1 MKYLASF
8 RTTLKA
14 SRYMFRALAL
24 VLWLLIAFSSVF
36 YIVNALHQRE
46 SEIRQEFNLSSDQAQ
61 RFIQRTSD
69 VMKELKYIA
78 ENRLSAENGVLSP
91 RGRETQTDVPAFEP
105 LFADSDCSA
114 MSNTWRGSLESLA
127 WFMRY
132 WRDNFSAAYD
142 LNRVFLIGSDNLCM
156 ANFGLRDM
164 PVERDTALKA
174 LHERINK
181 YRNAP
186 QDDSGSNLYWI
197 SEGPR
202 PGVGYFYALTPV
214 YLANRLQALLGVEQ
228 TIRMENFFL
237 PGTLPMGVTILDE
250 NGHTLISLTG
260 PESKIKGDPR
270 WMQERSWFGY
280 TEGFR
285 ELVLKKNLPP
295 SSLSIVYSV
304 PVDKVLERI
313 RMLIL
318 NAILLNV
325 LAGAALF
332 TLARMYERRIFIPAE
347 SDALRLE
354 EHEQF
359 NRKIV
364 ASAPVGICI
373 LRTADGVNILSNELA
388 HTYLNML
395 THEDRQRLTQIICGQ
410 QVNFV
415 DVLTSNNTNLQISFV
430 HSRYRNENVAICVL
444 VDVSSRVKMEESLQ
458 EMAQAAE
465 QASQSKSM
473 FLATVSHEL
482 RTPLYGI
489 IGNLD
494 LLQTKELPKGVDR
507 LVTAMNNS
515 SSLLLKIISDILD
528 FSKIESEQLKIEP
541 REFSPREVMNHIT
554 ANYLPLV
561 VRKQLGLY
569 CFIEPDVPVALNGD
583 PMRLQQVI
591 SNLLSNAIKFTDTGC
606 IVLHVRADGDYLS
619 IRVRDTG
626 VGIPAKEVVRLFD
639 PFFQVGTGVQRNFQ
653 GTGLG
658 LAICEKLI
666 SMMDGDISVDSEP
679 GMGSQFT
686 VRIPLYGAQYPQ
698 KKGVEGLSGKRCWL
712 AVRNASLCQFLET
725 SLQRSGIVV
734 TTYEGQEPTPED
746 VLITDEVVNKKWQ
759 GRAVVTFCRR
769 HIGIPLEKAPG
780 EWVHSV
786 AAPHE
791 LPALLARIY
800 LIEMESDDPANALPS
815 TDKAVSDNDDMMILV
830 VDDHP
835 INRRLLADQLGSLGY
850 QCKTANDGVDALNVL
865 NKNHIDIVLS
875 DVNMPNMDGYRLTQ
889 RIRQLGLT
897 LPVIGVTANA
907 LAEEKQRC
915 LESGMDSCLSKPVTL
930 DVIKQTLTVYA
941 ERVGNRGNRR
951 TDKVFMPHLA
961 FSANA
966 RCDADASYL
975 AYFNV
980 IC

>member
-91 RGRETQTDVPAFEP
+91 RGRETQADVPAFEP

-164 PVERDTALKA
+164 LVERDTALKA

-228 TIRMENFFL
+228 TIRMGNFFL

-626 VGIPAKEVVRLFD
+626 VWIPAKEVVRLFD

-712 AVRNASLCQFLET
+712 SVRNASLCQFLET

-734 TTYEGQEPTPED
+734 TTYEGQKPTPED
-746 VLITDEVVNKKWQ
+746 VLITDEVVSKKWQ

-865 NKNHIDIVLS
+865 SKNHIDIVLS
-875 DVNMPNMDGYRLTQ
+875 DVNVPNMDGYRSTQ

-941 ERVGNRGNRR
+941 ERVRKSR
-951 TDKVFMPHLA
+951 D
-961 FSANA
+961 S
-966 RCDADASYL
+966 
-975 AYFNV
+975 
-980 IC
+980 

>member
-1 MKYLASF
+1 MKYFVSF
-8 RTTLKA
+8 RTTLKV
-14 SRYMFRALAL
+14 SRYLFRALAL
-24 VLWLLIAFSSVF
+24 LLWLLIALFSVF
-36 YIVNALHQRE
+36 YIVGALHDKE
-46 SEIRQEFNLSSDQAQ
+46 AEIHQEFNLSYDQAQ
-61 RFIQRTSD
+61 RYIQRTSD

-78 ENRLSAENGVLSP
+78 ENQLQNDDKTLKMTQRSDDRLDTPTFV
-91 RGRETQTDVPAFEP
+91 P
-105 LFADSDCSA
+105 LFPDSDC
-114 MSNTWRGSLESLA
+114 NTLGNAWRGSLQSLS
-127 WFMRY
+127 WFLRY
-132 WRDNFSAAYD
+132 WHDNFSAAYD

-156 ANFGLRDM
+156 ADFGLRDM
-164 PVERDTALKA
+164 PLERDKTLQA
-174 LHERINK
+174 LHERIMK

-186 QDDSGSNLYWI
+186 QEERGNSLYWVGQ
-197 SEGPR
+197 GPR
-202 PGVGYFYALTPV
+202 PGIGYFYSLTPV
-214 YLANRLQALLGVEQ
+214 YPGNRLQALLGIEQ
-228 TIRMENFFL
+228 TIRMENFYT
-237 PGTLPMGVTILDE
+237 PGSLPMGVTILDE
-250 NGHTLISLTG
+250 SGHPLLSLTG
-260 PESKIKGDPR
+260 PETRIEPDPR
-270 WMQERSWFGY
+270 WVQERTWFGY
-280 TEGFR
+280 TARFKQ
-285 ELVLKKNLPP
+285 LILKKTLPP
-295 SSLSIVYSV
+295 SSLSIIYSV
-304 PVDKVLERI
+304 PVDMVLERI

-318 NAILLNV
+318 NAVLLNV
-325 LAGAALF
+325 LVGIVLF

-347 SDALRLE
+347 NDAQRLE

-373 LRTADGVNILSNELA
+373 LRTVDGTNILSNELA
-388 HTYLNML
+388 HNYLNML

-444 VDVSSRVKMEESLQ
+444 VDVSARVKMEESLQ
-458 EMAQAAE
+458 DMAQAAE

-494 LLQTKELPKGVDR
+494 LLQTKALPKGVDR

-541 REFSPREVMNHIT
+541 REFSPREVMSHIT

-569 CFIEPDVPVALNGD
+569 CFIEPDVPLTLQGD

-591 SNLLSNAIKFTDTGC
+591 SNLLSNAIKFTDIGC
-606 IVLHVRADGDYLS
+606 IILHVQVEGDYLS
-619 IRVRDTG
+619 FRVRDTG

-666 SMMDGDISVDSEP
+666 SMMDGDISVDTEP

-686 VRIPLYGAQYPQ
+686 VRIPLYDAQTPP
-698 KKGVEGLSGKRCWL
+698 KASIDGLADKRCWL
-712 AVRNASLCQFLET
+712 AVRNASLNHYLQTLLE
-725 SLQRSGIVV
+725 QNGIRVQC
-734 TTYEGQEPTPED
+734 YEGEEPDKED
-746 VLITDEVVNKKWQ
+746 VLITDDELDGAWR
-759 GRAVVTFCRR
+759 GRAAIIFCRR
-769 HIGIPLEKAPG
+769 HIGIPLERAAG
-780 EWVHSV
+780 VWMHSV
-786 AAPHE
+786 ASPHE
-791 LPALLARIY
+791 VITLLGRIY
-800 LIEMESDDPANALPS
+800 SIHVAVPAGASALQAAAS
-815 TDKAVSDNDDMMILV
+815 NTEQNDDMMILV

-865 NKNHIDIVLS
+865 SKNHIDIVLS

-897 LPVIGVTANA
+897 LPVVGVTANA

-915 LESGMDSCLSKPVTL
+915 IESGMDSCLSKPVTL
-930 DVIKQTLTVYA
+930 DVLKQTLAVYA
-941 ERVGNRGNRR
+941 ERVRRARG
-951 TDKVFMPHLA
+951 
-961 FSANA
+961 
-966 RCDADASYL
+966 
-975 AYFNV
+975 
-980 IC
+980 

>member
-8 RTTLKA
+8 RTTLKV

-24 VLWLLIAFSSVF
+24 LLWLLIAFSSVF

-91 RGRETQTDVPAFEP
+91 RGRETQTDVPEFEP

-260 PESKIKGDPR
+260 PESKIKAEPR

-280 TEGFR
+280 TPGFH

-304 PVDKVLERI
+304 PVDQVLERI
-313 RMLIL
+313 CMLIL

-325 LAGAALF
+325 ITGAALF

-347 SDALRLE
+347 SDAQRLE

-569 CFIEPDVPVALNGD
+569 CFIEPDVPVTLNGD

-666 SMMDGDISVDSEP
+666 SMMDGDISVESEP

-686 VRIPLYGAQYPQ
+686 VRIPLYGAQYPH
-698 KKGVEGLSGKRCWL
+698 KKGVEGLTGKRCWL
-712 AVRNASLCQFLET
+712 AVRNASLCQFIET
-725 SLQRSGIVV
+725 SLQRSGVVV
-734 TTYEGQEPTPED
+734 TTYEGQEPSPED
-746 VLITDEVVNKKWQ
+746 VLITDEPLSEKWQ

-769 HIGIPLEKAPG
+769 HIGIPLERAPG
-780 EWVHSV
+780 EWEHSV
-786 AAPHE
+786 ASSHE
-791 LPALLARIY
+791 LPVLLARIY
-800 LIEMESDDPANALPS
+800 RVEMENDDPGNVLPLADKES
-815 TDKAVSDNDDMMILV
+815 TSNDDMMILV

-850 QCKTANDGVDALNVL
+850 QCKTANDGIDALNVL
-865 NKNHIDIVLS
+865 SKNHIDIVLS

-930 DVIKQTLTVYA
+930 DVIKQTLTMYA
-941 ERVGNRGNRR
+941 ERVR
-951 TDKVFMPHLA
+951 K
-961 FSANA
+961 A
-966 RCDADASYL
+966 RKSS
-975 AYFNV
+975 
-980 IC
+980 

>member
-1 MKYLASF
+1 LKYLVSF
-8 RTTLKA
+8 RTTLKV
-14 SRYMFRALAL
+14 SRYLFRALAL
-24 VLWLLIAFSSVF
+24 LLWLLIALFSVF
-36 YIVNALHQRE
+36 YIVNALHEKE
-46 SEIRQEFNLSSDQAQ
+46 SDIRQEFNISFDQAQ
-61 RFIQRTSD
+61 RYIQRTSD
-69 VMKELKYIA
+69 VVKELKYIA
-78 ENRLSAENGVLSP
+78 ENRLSATNGVLPAIERDDSKV
-91 RGRETQTDVPAFEP
+91 ETPNFMP
-105 LFADSDCSA
+105 LFPDSDCSA
-114 MSNTWRGSLESLA
+114 VSASWRSSLQSLA
-127 WFMRY
+127 WFLRY

-142 LNRVFLIGSDNLCM
+142 LNRVFLIGGDNLCM
-156 ANFGLRDM
+156 ADFGLRDM
-164 PVERDTALKA
+164 PLEREKALKT
-174 LHERINK
+174 LHERILK

-186 QDDSGSNLYWI
+186 QDERSNSIYWI
-197 SEGPR
+197 GQGPR
-202 PGVGYFYALTPV
+202 PGIGYFYTLTPV

-228 TIRMENFFL
+228 TVRMENFL
-237 PGTLPMGVTILDE
+237 TPGTLPVGVTILDE
-250 NGHTLISLTG
+250 NSHPLIALTG
-260 PESKIKGDPR
+260 PETKIEPDAR
-270 WMQERSWFGY
+270 WVQERSWFGY
-280 TEGFR
+280 TSGFK

-295 SSLSIVYSV
+295 SSLSVIYSV
-304 PVDKVLERI
+304 PVDMVLERI

-318 NAILLNV
+318 NAVLLNV
-325 LAGAALF
+325 LMGIILF
-332 TLARMYERRIFIPAE
+332 TLARVYERRIFIPAE
-347 SDALRLE
+347 NDAQRLE

-373 LRTADGVNILSNELA
+373 LRTQDGTNILSNELA
-388 HTYLNML
+388 HNYLNML

-415 DVLTSNNTNLQISFV
+415 DVVTSNHTNLQISFV

-444 VDVSSRVKMEESLQ
+444 VDVSARVKMEESLQ
-458 EMAQAAE
+458 EMAQASE

-494 LLQTKELPKGVDR
+494 LLQTKQLPKGVDR

-541 REFSPREVMNHIT
+541 REFSPREVMSHIT

-569 CFIEPDVPVALNGD
+569 CFIEPDVPLTLQGD

-591 SNLLSNAIKFTDTGC
+591 SNLLSNAIKFTDVGC
-606 IVLHVRADGDYLS
+606 IILHVAVKGDYLS
-619 IRVRDTG
+619 FQVRDTG
-626 VGIPAKEVVRLFD
+626 VGIPAKEVMRLFD

-666 SMMDGDISVDSEP
+666 GMMDGDIAVETEA

-686 VRIPLYGAQYPQ
+686 IRIPLYAAQAAPLAQ
-698 KKGVEGLSGKRCWL
+698 VDGLANKRVWL
-712 AVRNASLCQFLET
+712 AVRNASLSNYLE
-725 SLQRSGIVV
+725 SLLEQNNIRTRPYAG
-734 TTYEGQEPTPED
+734 EEPDSDD
-746 VLITDEVVNKKWQ
+746 VLIADDALEAPWK
-759 GRAVVTFCRR
+759 GRAAIIFCRR
-769 HIGIPLEKAPG
+769 HIGIPLETAPG
-780 EWVHSV
+780 CWAHSV
-786 AAPHE
+786 AAPHDVLNLLGRIYSIDVDVPGSTAV
-791 LPALLARIY
+791 LPAPDEAC
-800 LIEMESDDPANALPS
+800 E
-815 TDKAVSDNDDMMILV
+815 KNDDMMILV

-865 NKNHIDIVLS
+865 SKNHIDIVLS

-915 LESGMDSCLSKPVTL
+915 IESGMDSCLSKPVTL
-930 DVIKQTLTVYA
+930 DVIKQTLAVYA
-941 ERVGNRGNRR
+941 ARVRSGR
-951 TDKVFMPHLA
+951 M
-961 FSANA
+961 
-966 RCDADASYL
+966 
-975 AYFNV
+975 
-980 IC
+980 

>member
-1 MKYLASF
+1 LKYLVSF
-8 RTTLKA
+8 RTTLKV
-14 SRYMFRALAL
+14 SRYLFRALAL
-24 VLWLLIAFSSVF
+24 LLWLLIALFSVF
-36 YIVNALHQRE
+36 YIVNALHQKE
-46 SEIRQEFNLSSDQAQ
+46 AEIRQEFNLSSDQAQ
-61 RFIQRTSD
+61 RYIQRTSD

-78 ENRLSAENGVLSP
+78 ENRLTAENGVMAS
-91 RGRETQTDVPAFEP
+91 RGRDAKAEVPNFEP
-105 LFADSDCSA
+105 IFPDSDCSA
-114 MSNTWRGSLESLA
+114 MGSTWRGSLESLA

-156 ANFGLRDM
+156 ADFGLRDV
-164 PVERDTALKA
+164 PVERDDALKS
-174 LHERINK
+174 LHERILK

-186 QDDSGSNLYWI
+186 QDERGNNIFWI
-197 SEGPR
+197 SQGPR

-214 YLANRLQALLGVEQ
+214 YLANRLQALLGIEQ
-228 TIRMENFFL
+228 TIRMENFFT
-237 PGTLPMGVTILDE
+237 PGTLPIGVTILDE
-250 NGHTLISLTG
+250 NGHPLISLTG
-260 PESKIKGDPR
+260 PENRIKVDPR

-280 TEGFR
+280 TSGFR
-285 ELVLKKNLPP
+285 ELVLKKSLPP

-304 PVDKVLERI
+304 PVDLVLERI

-318 NAILLNV
+318 NSVLLNV
-325 LAGAALF
+325 LVGIALF
-332 TLARMYERRIFIPAE
+332 TLARMYERKIFIPAE
-347 SDALRLE
+347 IDAQRLE

-373 LRTADGVNILSNELA
+373 LRTVDGTNILSNELA
-388 HTYLNML
+388 HNYLNML

-444 VDVSSRVKMEESLQ
+444 VDVSARVKMEESLQ
-458 EMAQAAE
+458 DMAQAAE

-494 LLQTKELPKGVDR
+494 LLQTKELPRGVDR

-541 REFSPREVMNHIT
+541 REFSPREVMNHIS

-569 CFIEPDVPVALNGD
+569 CFIEPDVPVTLQGD

-591 SNLLSNAIKFTDTGC
+591 SNLLSNAIKFTDVGC
-606 IVLHVRADGDYLS
+606 IVLHVSRAGDYLS

-626 VGIPAKEVVRLFD
+626 VGIPAKEVVKLFD

-666 SMMDGDISVDSEP
+666 SMMDGDISVDTEP

-686 VRIPLYGAQYPQ
+686 IRIPLYAAQAPSGAI
-698 KKGVEGLSGKRCWL
+698 VEGLSDKRCLL
-712 AVRNASLCQFLET
+712 AVNNASLYSYLE
-725 SLQRSGIVV
+725 SLLTRSGIRVAR
-734 TTYEGQEPTPED
+734 YQGQTPDAED
-746 VLITDEVVNKKWQ
+746 VLLTDDELAQPWQ
-759 GRAVVTFCRR
+759 GKAVVIFCRR
-769 HIGIPLEKAPG
+769 HIGIPIERARG
-780 EWVHSV
+780 EWVNSV
-786 AAPHE
+786 ASPHE
-791 LPALLARIY
+791 LIALLARIY
-800 LIEMESDDPANALPS
+800 RVEIETGDGTAALPS
-815 TDKAVSDNDDMMILV
+815 PETAQLNDDMMILV

-865 NKNHIDIVLS
+865 SKNHIDIVLS

-897 LPVIGVTANA
+897 LPVVGVTANA

-930 DVIKQTLTVYA
+930 DVLKQTLAVYGD
-941 ERVGNRGNRR
+941 RVRKTR
-951 TDKVFMPHLA
+951 V
-961 FSANA
+961 
-966 RCDADASYL
+966 
-975 AYFNV
+975 
-980 IC
+980 

>member
-91 RGRETQTDVPAFEP
+91 RGRETQADVPAFEP

-295 SSLSIVYSV
+295 SPLSIVYSV

-746 VLITDEVVNKKWQ
+746 VLITDEVVSKKWQ

-769 HIGIPLEKAPG
+769 HIGIPLEKALG

-865 NKNHIDIVLS
+865 SKNHIDIVLS

-930 DVIKQTLTVYA
+930 DVIKQTLTLYA
-941 ERVGNRGNRR
+941 ERVRKSR
-951 TDKVFMPHLA
+951 D
-961 FSANA
+961 S
-966 RCDADASYL
+966 
-975 AYFNV
+975 
-980 IC
+980 

>member
-1 MKYLASF
+1 MKYLVSF
-8 RTTLKA
+8 RTTLKV
-14 SRYMFRALAL
+14 SRYLFRALAL
-24 VLWLLIAFSSVF
+24 LLWLLIALFSVF
-36 YIVNALHQRE
+36 YIVNALHQKE

-61 RFIQRTSD
+61 RYIQRTSD

-78 ENRLSAENGVLSP
+78 ENRLTAENGIMAS
-91 RGRETQTDVPAFEP
+91 RGRDSKAEVPDFEP
-105 LFADSDCSA
+105 LFPDSDCSTMGSA
-114 MSNTWRGSLESLA
+114 WRGSLESLA

-156 ANFGLRDM
+156 ADFGLRDV
-164 PVERDTALKA
+164 PVERDDALKS
-174 LHERINK
+174 LHERIVK

-186 QDDSGSNLYWI
+186 QDERGNNIFWI
-197 SEGPR
+197 SQGPR
-202 PGVGYFYALTPV
+202 PGIGYFYSLTPV
-214 YLANRLQALLGVEQ
+214 YLANRLQALLGIEQ
-228 TIRMENFFL
+228 TIRMENFYT

-250 NGHTLISLTG
+250 NGHPLISLTG
-260 PESKIKGDPR
+260 PENRIKIDPR

-280 TEGFR
+280 TSGFR
-285 ELVLKKNLPP
+285 DLVLKKSLPP

-304 PVDKVLERI
+304 PVDMVLERI

-318 NAILLNV
+318 NSVLLNV
-325 LAGAALF
+325 LVGIALF
-332 TLARMYERRIFIPAE
+332 TLARMYERKIFIPAE
-347 SDALRLE
+347 ADAQRLE

-373 LRTADGVNILSNELA
+373 LRTVDGTNILSNELA
-388 HTYLNML
+388 HNYLNML

-444 VDVSSRVKMEESLQ
+444 VDVSARVKMEESLQ
-458 EMAQAAE
+458 DMAQSAE

-494 LLQTKELPKGVDR
+494 LLQTKELPRGVDR

-541 REFSPREVMNHIT
+541 REFSPREVMNHIS

-569 CFIEPDVPVALNGD
+569 CFIEPDVPVTLQGD

-591 SNLLSNAIKFTDTGC
+591 SNLLSNAIKFTDIGC
-606 IVLHVRADGDYLS
+606 IVLHVTRAGDYLS

-626 VGIPAKEVVRLFD
+626 VGIPAKEVVKLFD

-666 SMMDGDISVDSEP
+666 SMMDGDISVDTEP

-686 VRIPLYGAQYPQ
+686 IRIPLYAAQSPSSVVV
-698 KKGVEGLSGKRCWL
+698 KGLSDKRCWL
-712 AVRNASLCQFLET
+712 AVNNASLHSYLE
-725 SLQRSGIVV
+725 SLLTRSGIRVAR
-734 TTYEGQEPTPED
+734 YQGQTPDAED
-746 VLITDEVVNKKWQ
+746 VLLTDDELAQPWQ
-759 GRAVVTFCRR
+759 GKASVLFCRR
-769 HIGIPLEKAPG
+769 HIGIPLERAHG
-780 EWVHSV
+780 VWVNSV
-786 AAPHE
+786 ASPHE
-791 LPALLARIY
+791 LIALLARIWRVE
-800 LIEMESDDPANALPS
+800 LETSDGTAALPS
-815 TDKAVSDNDDMMILV
+815 PETAQLNDDMMILV

-865 NKNHIDIVLS
+865 SKNHIDIVLS

-897 LPVIGVTANA
+897 LPVVGVTANA

-930 DVIKQTLTVYA
+930 DVLKQTLAVYA
-941 ERVGNRGNRR
+941 DRVR
-951 TDKVFMPHLA
+951 K
-961 FSANA
+961 A
-966 RCDADASYL
+966 R
-975 AYFNV
+975 V
-980 IC
+980 

>member
-1 MKYLASF
+1 VKTGPFCLNIAGVVIYRYLNPIFLHAHGQTLKYLVSF
-8 RTTLKA
+8 RTTLKV
-14 SRYMFRALAL
+14 SRYLFRALAL
-24 VLWLLIAFSSVF
+24 LLWLLIAFVSIF
-36 YIVNALHQRE
+36 YIVNALHTKE
-46 SEIRQEFNLSSDQAQ
+46 AEIRQEFNLSYDQAQ
-61 RFIQRTSD
+61 RYIQRTSD

-78 ENRLSAENGVLSP
+78 ENRLTAENGVLSS
-91 RGRETQTDVPAFEP
+91 RGARDETDVPEFEP
-105 LFADSDCSA
+105 LFQDSDCGA
-114 MSNTWRGSLESLA
+114 LSNSWRGSLESLA

-164 PVERDTALKA
+164 PMERDQALKT
-174 LHERINK
+174 LHERIMK

-186 QDDSGSNLYWI
+186 QDERGNNLFWI
-197 SEGPR
+197 SQGPR

-214 YLANRLQALLGVEQ
+214 YLANRLQALLGIEQ
-228 TIRMENFFL
+228 TVRMENFFT
-237 PGTLPMGVTILDE
+237 PGTMPMGVTILDE
-250 NGHTLISLTG
+250 SGQPLIALTG
-260 PESKIKGDPR
+260 GENKLKIDPQ
-270 WMQERSWFGY
+270 WMQERAWFGY
-280 TEGFR
+280 TSGFHD
-285 ELVLKKNLPP
+285 LVLKKSLPP

-304 PVDKVLERI
+304 PVDLVLERI

-318 NAILLNV
+318 NAVLLNILSGV
-325 LAGAALF
+325 ALF
-332 TLARMYERRIFIPAE
+332 TMARMYERRIFLPAE
-347 SDALRLE
+347 ADAQRLE

-373 LRTADGVNILSNELA
+373 LRTQDGTNILSNELA
-388 HTYLNML
+388 HNYLNML

-458 EMAQAAE
+458 DMAQAAE

-541 REFSPREVMNHIT
+541 REFSPREVMSHIT

-569 CFIEPDVPVALNGD
+569 CFVEPDVPQQLSGD

-591 SNLLSNAIKFTDTGC
+591 SNLLSNAIKFTDIGC
-606 IVLHVRADGDYLS
+606 IILHLRRDDNYLS
-619 IRVRDTG
+619 ITVRDTG

-658 LAICEKLI
+658 LAICEKLV
-666 SMMDGDISVDSEP
+666 SMMDGDISVETEP

-686 VRIPLYGAQYPQ
+686 IRIPLYGAQNLTPATI
-698 KKGVEGLSGKRCWL
+698 EGLAGKRCWL
-712 AVRNASLCQFLET
+712 AVRNASLAQFVELLLTRHGVEV
-725 SLQRSGIVV
+725 LR
-734 TTYEGQEPTPED
+734 YEGQTPD
-746 VLITDEVVNKKWQ
+746 ADDMLISDDELTQPWA
-759 GRAVVTFCRR
+759 GRGAIIFCRR
-769 HIGIPLEKAPG
+769 HIGIPLERVPG

-786 AAPHE
+786 ASPHE
-791 LPALLARIY
+791 LLALLGRIY
-800 LIEMESDDPANALPS
+800 SIEVDNSDNHGALPS
-815 TDKAVSDNDDMMILV
+815 AENTAAANDDMMILV

-865 NKNHIDIVLS
+865 SKNHIDIVLS

-897 LPVIGVTANA
+897 LPVVGVTANA

-915 LESGMDSCLSKPVTL
+915 IESGMDSCLSKPVTL
-930 DVIKQTLTVYA
+930 DVLKQTLAVYA
-941 ERVGNRGNRR
+941 ARVRKTRE
-951 TDKVFMPHLA
+951 
-961 FSANA
+961 
-966 RCDADASYL
+966 
-975 AYFNV
+975 
-980 IC
+980 

>member
-1 MKYLASF
+1 MKYFVSF
-8 RTTLKA
+8 RTTLKV
-14 SRYMFRALAL
+14 SRYLFRALAL
-24 VLWLLIAFSSVF
+24 LLWLLIALFSVF
-36 YIVNALHQRE
+36 YIVGALHDKE
-46 SEIRQEFNLSSDQAQ
+46 AEIHQEFNLSYDQAQ
-61 RFIQRTSD
+61 RYIQRTSD

-78 ENRLSAENGVLSP
+78 ENQLQNDDKTLKMTQRSDDRLDTPTFV
-91 RGRETQTDVPAFEP
+91 P
-105 LFADSDCSA
+105 LFPDSDC
-114 MSNTWRGSLESLA
+114 NTLGNAWRGSLQSLS
-127 WFMRY
+127 WFLRY
-132 WRDNFSAAYD
+132 WHDNFSAAYD

-156 ANFGLRDM
+156 ADFGLRDM
-164 PVERDTALKA
+164 PLERDKTLQA
-174 LHERINK
+174 LHERIMK

-186 QDDSGSNLYWI
+186 QEERGNSLYWVGQ
-197 SEGPR
+197 GPR
-202 PGVGYFYALTPV
+202 PGIGYFYSLTPV
-214 YLANRLQALLGVEQ
+214 YPGNRLQALLGIEQ
-228 TIRMENFFL
+228 TIRMENFYT
-237 PGTLPMGVTILDE
+237 PGSLPMGVTILDE
-250 NGHTLISLTG
+250 SGHPLLSLTG
-260 PESKIKGDPR
+260 PETRIEPDPR
-270 WMQERSWFGY
+270 WVQERTWFGY
-280 TEGFR
+280 TARFKQ
-285 ELVLKKNLPP
+285 LILKKTLPP
-295 SSLSIVYSV
+295 SSLSIIYSV
-304 PVDKVLERI
+304 PVDMVLERI

-318 NAILLNV
+318 NAVLLNV
-325 LAGAALF
+325 LVGIVLF

-347 SDALRLE
+347 NDAQRLE

-373 LRTADGVNILSNELA
+373 LRTVDGTNILSNELA
-388 HTYLNML
+388 HNYLNML

-444 VDVSSRVKMEESLQ
+444 VDVSARVKMEESLQ
-458 EMAQAAE
+458 DMAQAAE

-494 LLQTKELPKGVDR
+494 LLQTKALPKGVDR

-541 REFSPREVMNHIT
+541 REFSPREVMSHIT

-569 CFIEPDVPVALNGD
+569 CFIEPDVPLTLQGD

-591 SNLLSNAIKFTDTGC
+591 SNLLSNAIKFTDIGC
-606 IVLHVRADGDYLS
+606 IILHVQVEGDYLS
-619 IRVRDTG
+619 FRVRDTG

-666 SMMDGDISVDSEP
+666 SMMDGDISVDTEP

-686 VRIPLYGAQYPQ
+686 VRIPLYDAQTPP
-698 KKGVEGLSGKRCWL
+698 KASIDGLADKRCWL
-712 AVRNASLCQFLET
+712 AVRNASLNHYLQTLLE
-725 SLQRSGIVV
+725 QNGIRVQC
-734 TTYEGQEPTPED
+734 YEGEEPDKED
-746 VLITDEVVNKKWQ
+746 VLITDDELDGAWH
-759 GRAVVTFCRR
+759 GRAAIIFCRR
-769 HIGIPLEKAPG
+769 HIGIPLERAAG
-780 EWVHSV
+780 VWLHSV
-786 AAPHE
+786 ASPHE
-791 LPALLARIY
+791 VITLLGRIY
-800 LIEMESDDPANALPS
+800 SINVAVPAGASALQAAAS
-815 TDKAVSDNDDMMILV
+815 NTEQNDDMMILV

-865 NKNHIDIVLS
+865 SKNHIDIVLS

-897 LPVIGVTANA
+897 LPVVGVTANA

-915 LESGMDSCLSKPVTL
+915 IESGMDSCLSKPVTL
-930 DVIKQTLTVYA
+930 DVLKQTLAVYA
-941 ERVGNRGNRR
+941 ERVRRARG
-951 TDKVFMPHLA
+951 
-961 FSANA
+961 
-966 RCDADASYL
+966 
-975 AYFNV
+975 
-980 IC
+980 

>member
-91 RGRETQTDVPAFEP
+91 RGRETQADVPVFEP

-114 MSNTWRGSLESLA
+114 MSNTWRVSLESLA

-260 PESKIKGDPR
+260 PESKIKSDPR

-746 VLITDEVVNKKWQ
+746 VLITDEVVSKKWQ

-850 QCKTANDGVDALNVL
+850 QCKIANDGVDALNVL
-865 NKNHIDIVLS
+865 SKNHIDIVLS

-930 DVIKQTLTVYA
+930 DVIIQTLTVYA
-941 ERVGNRGNRR
+941 ERVRKSRE
-951 TDKVFMPHLA
+951 
-961 FSANA
+961 S
-966 RCDADASYL
+966 
-975 AYFNV
+975 
-980 IC
+980 

>member
-1 MKYLASF
+1 MHAHGQTLKYLVSF
-8 RTTLKA
+8 RTTLKV
-14 SRYMFRALAL
+14 SRYLFRALAL
-24 VLWLLIAFSSVF
+24 LLWLLIAFVSVF
-36 YIVNALHQRE
+36 YIVNALHTKE
-46 SEIRQEFNLSSDQAQ
+46 AEIRQEFNLSYDQAQ
-61 RFIQRTSD
+61 RYIQRTSD

-78 ENRLSAENGVLSP
+78 ENRLGVENGVLSS
-91 RGRETQTDVPAFEP
+91 RSEKDDTEVPEFEP
-105 LFADSDCSA
+105 LFQDSDCGA
-114 MSNTWRGSLESLA
+114 MSNSWRGSLESLA

-142 LNRVFLIGSDNLCM
+142 LNRVFLIGSENLCM

-164 PVERDTALKA
+164 PMERDQALKT
-174 LHERINK
+174 LHERIMK

-186 QDDSGSNLYWI
+186 QDERGNNLFWV
-197 SEGPR
+197 SLGPR

-214 YLANRLQALLGVEQ
+214 YLANRLQALLGIEQ
-228 TIRMENFFL
+228 TIRMENFFT
-237 PGTLPMGVTILDE
+237 PGSMPMGVTILDE
-250 NGHTLISLTG
+250 SGQTLIALTG
-260 PESKIKGDPR
+260 GESKLKIDPH
-270 WMQERSWFGY
+270 WMQERAWFGY
-280 TEGFR
+280 TSGFH
-285 ELVLKKNLPP
+285 ELVLKKSLPP

-304 PVDKVLERI
+304 PVDLVLERI

-318 NAILLNV
+318 NAVLLNILTGV
-325 LAGAALF
+325 ALF
-332 TLARMYERRIFIPAE
+332 TMARMYERRIFLPAE
-347 SDALRLE
+347 ADAQRLE

-373 LRTADGVNILSNELA
+373 LRTQDGTNILSNELA
-388 HTYLNML
+388 HNYLNML

-541 REFSPREVMNHIT
+541 REFSPREVMSHIT

-569 CFIEPDVPVALNGD
+569 CFVEPDVPQQLAGD

-606 IVLHVRADGDYLS
+606 IILHLKRDDDYLS
-619 IRVRDTG
+619 ISVRDTG

-666 SMMDGDISVDSEP
+666 NMMDGDISVETEP

-686 VRIPLYGAQYPQ
+686 IRIPLYGAQNLTPSMI
-698 KKGVEGLSGKRCWL
+698 EGLAGKRCWL
-712 AVRNASLCQFLET
+712 AVRNASLAQFIE
-725 SLQRSGIVV
+725 SLLMRHGVDV
-734 TTYEGQEPTPED
+734 MAYDGQTPQPD
-746 VLITDEVVNKKWQ
+746 DMLISDDELAQPWG
-759 GRAVVTFCRR
+759 GRGAIIFCRR
-769 HIGIPLEKAPG
+769 HIGIPLERAPG
-780 EWVHSV
+780 EWLHSV
-786 AAPHE
+786 ASPHE
-791 LPALLARIY
+791 LLALLGRIY
-800 LIEMESDDPANALPS
+800 RIEVESAENSGALPS
-815 TDKAVSDNDDMMILV
+815 AESEIAANDDMMILV

-865 NKNHIDIVLS
+865 SKNHIDIVLS

-897 LPVIGVTANA
+897 LPVVGVTANA

-930 DVIKQTLTVYA
+930 DVLKQTLAVYA
-941 ERVGNRGNRR
+941 ARVRKTRE
-951 TDKVFMPHLA
+951 
-961 FSANA
+961 
-966 RCDADASYL
+966 
-975 AYFNV
+975 
-980 IC
+980 

>member
-91 RGRETQTDVPAFEP
+91 RGRETQADVPAFEP

-114 MSNTWRGSLESLA
+114 MSNTWRVSLESLA

-280 TEGFR
+280 TEGVR

-746 VLITDEVVNKKWQ
+746 VLITDEVVSKKWQ

-865 NKNHIDIVLS
+865 SKNHIDIVLS

-930 DVIKQTLTVYA
+930 DVIKQTLTLYA
-941 ERVGNRGNRR
+941 ERVRKSRDSLDG
-951 TDKVFMPHLA
+951 
-961 FSANA
+961 
-966 RCDADASYL
+966 
-975 AYFNV
+975 
-980 IC
+980 

>member
-1 MKYLASF
+1 
-8 RTTLKA
+8 
-14 SRYMFRALAL
+14 
-24 VLWLLIAFSSVF
+24 
-36 YIVNALHQRE
+36 
-46 SEIRQEFNLSSDQAQ
+46 
-61 RFIQRTSD
+61 
-69 VMKELKYIA
+69 
-78 ENRLSAENGVLSP
+78 
-91 RGRETQTDVPAFEP
+91 
-105 LFADSDCSA
+105 
-114 MSNTWRGSLESLA
+114 
-127 WFMRY
+127 
-132 WRDNFSAAYD
+132 
-142 LNRVFLIGSDNLCM
+142 
-156 ANFGLRDM
+156 
-164 PVERDTALKA
+164 
-174 LHERINK
+174 
-181 YRNAP
+181 
-186 QDDSGSNLYWI
+186 
-197 SEGPR
+197 
-202 PGVGYFYALTPV
+202 
-214 YLANRLQALLGVEQ
+214 
-228 TIRMENFFL
+228 
-237 PGTLPMGVTILDE
+237 
-250 NGHTLISLTG
+250 
-260 PESKIKGDPR
+260 
-270 WMQERSWFGY
+270 
-280 TEGFR
+280 
-285 ELVLKKNLPP
+285 
-295 SSLSIVYSV
+295 
-304 PVDKVLERI
+304 
-313 RMLIL
+313 MLIL

-653 GTGLG
+653 GPVWVWRFVKTDQHDGRRYLGRFRTGNG
-658 LAICEKLI
+658 QPVYRAY
-666 SMMDGDISVDSEP
+666 SV
-679 GMGSQFT
+679 
-686 VRIPLYGAQYPQ
+686 VRRSVPAE
-698 KKGVEGLSGKRCWL
+698 KGVEGLSGKRCWL

-746 VLITDEVVNKKWQ
+746 VLITDEVVSKN
-759 GRAVVTFCRR
+759 GRA
-769 HIGIPLEKAPG
+769 
-780 EWVHSV
+780 
-786 AAPHE
+786 
-791 LPALLARIY
+791 
-800 LIEMESDDPANALPS
+800 
-815 TDKAVSDNDDMMILV
+815 
-830 VDDHP
+830 
-835 INRRLLADQLGSLGY
+835 
-850 QCKTANDGVDALNVL
+850 
-865 NKNHIDIVLS
+865 
-875 DVNMPNMDGYRLTQ
+875 
-889 RIRQLGLT
+889 
-897 LPVIGVTANA
+897 
-907 LAEEKQRC
+907 
-915 LESGMDSCLSKPVTL
+915 
-930 DVIKQTLTVYA
+930 
-941 ERVGNRGNRR
+941 ER
-951 TDKVFMPHLA
+951 
-961 FSANA
+961 
-966 RCDADASYL
+966 
-975 AYFNV
+975 
-980 IC
+980 

>member
-1 MKYLASF
+1 
-8 RTTLKA
+8 
-14 SRYMFRALAL
+14 MFRALAL

-91 RGRETQTDVPAFEP
+91 RGRETQADVPAFEP

-228 TIRMENFFL
+228 TIRMESFFL

-260 PESKIKGDPR
+260 PESKIKADPR

-528 FSKIESEQLKIEP
+528 FSKIESEQLMIEP

-746 VLITDEVVNKKWQ
+746 VLITDEVVSKKWQ

-865 NKNHIDIVLS
+865 SKNHIDIVLS

-941 ERVGNRGNRR
+941 ERVRKSRE
-951 TDKVFMPHLA
+951 
-961 FSANA
+961 S
-966 RCDADASYL
+966 
-975 AYFNV
+975 
-980 IC
+980 

>member
-1 MKYLASF
+1 MKYLVSF
-8 RTTLKA
+8 RTTLKV
-14 SRYMFRALAL
+14 SRYLFRALAL
-24 VLWLLIAFSSVF
+24 LLWLLIALFSVF
-36 YIVNALHQRE
+36 YIVNALHQKE

-61 RFIQRTSD
+61 RYIQRTSD

-78 ENRLSAENGVLSP
+78 ENRLTAENGIMAS
-91 RGRETQTDVPAFEP
+91 RGRDSKAEVPDFEP
-105 LFADSDCSA
+105 LFPDSDCSTMGSA
-114 MSNTWRGSLESLA
+114 WRGSLESLA

-156 ANFGLRDM
+156 ADFGLRDV
-164 PVERDTALKA
+164 PVERDDALKS
-174 LHERINK
+174 LHERIVK

-186 QDDSGSNLYWI
+186 QDERGNNIFWI
-197 SEGPR
+197 SQGPR
-202 PGVGYFYALTPV
+202 PGIGYFYSLTPV
-214 YLANRLQALLGVEQ
+214 YLANRLQALLGIEQ
-228 TIRMENFFL
+228 TIRMENFFT
-237 PGTLPMGVTILDE
+237 PGTLPIGVTILDE
-250 NGHTLISLTG
+250 NGHPLISLTG
-260 PESKIKGDPR
+260 PENRIKIDPR

-280 TEGFR
+280 TSGFR
-285 ELVLKKNLPP
+285 DLVLKKSLPP

-304 PVDKVLERI
+304 PVDMVLERI

-318 NAILLNV
+318 NSVLLNV
-325 LAGAALF
+325 LVGIALF
-332 TLARMYERRIFIPAE
+332 TLARMYERKIFIPAE
-347 SDALRLE
+347 ADAQRLE

-373 LRTADGVNILSNELA
+373 LRTVDGTNILSNELA
-388 HTYLNML
+388 HNYLNML

-444 VDVSSRVKMEESLQ
+444 VDVSARVKMEESLQ
-458 EMAQAAE
+458 DMAQSAE

-494 LLQTKELPKGVDR
+494 LLQTKELPRGVDR

-541 REFSPREVMNHIT
+541 REFSPREVMNHIS

-569 CFIEPDVPVALNGD
+569 CFIEPDVPVTLQGD

-591 SNLLSNAIKFTDTGC
+591 SNLLSNAIKFTDIGC
-606 IVLHVRADGDYLS
+606 IVLHVTRAGDYLS

-626 VGIPAKEVVRLFD
+626 VGIPAKEVVKLFD

-666 SMMDGDISVDSEP
+666 SMMDGDISVDTEP

-686 VRIPLYGAQYPQ
+686 IRIPLYAAQSPSSVVV
-698 KKGVEGLSGKRCWL
+698 KGLSDKRCWL
-712 AVRNASLCQFLET
+712 AVNNASLHSYLE
-725 SLQRSGIVV
+725 SLLTRSGIRVAR
-734 TTYEGQEPTPED
+734 YQGQTPDAED
-746 VLITDEVVNKKWQ
+746 VLLTDDELAQPWQ
-759 GRAVVTFCRR
+759 GKASVLFCRR
-769 HIGIPLEKAPG
+769 HIGIPLERAHG
-780 EWVHSV
+780 VWVNSV
-786 AAPHE
+786 ASPHE
-791 LPALLARIY
+791 LIALLARIWRVE
-800 LIEMESDDPANALPS
+800 LETSDGTAALPS
-815 TDKAVSDNDDMMILV
+815 PETAQMNDDMMILV

-865 NKNHIDIVLS
+865 SKNHIDIVLS

-897 LPVIGVTANA
+897 LPVVGVTANA

-930 DVIKQTLTVYA
+930 DVLKQTLAVYA
-941 ERVGNRGNRR
+941 DRVR
-951 TDKVFMPHLA
+951 K
-961 FSANA
+961 A
-966 RCDADASYL
+966 R
-975 AYFNV
+975 V
-980 IC
+980 

>member
-91 RGRETQTDVPAFEP
+91 RGRETQADVPAFEP

-142 LNRVFLIGSDNLCM
+142 LNRGFLIGSDNLCM

-507 LVTAMNNS
+507 LGTAMNNS

-712 AVRNASLCQFLET
+712 AGRNASLCQFLET

-746 VLITDEVVNKKWQ
+746 VLITDEVVSKKWQ

-865 NKNHIDIVLS
+865 SKNHIDIVLS

-941 ERVGNRGNRR
+941 ERVRKSRE
-951 TDKVFMPHLA
+951 
-961 FSANA
+961 S
-966 RCDADASYL
+966 
-975 AYFNV
+975 
-980 IC
+980 

>member
-91 RGRETQTDVPAFEP
+91 RGRETQTDVSAFEP

-746 VLITDEVVNKKWQ
+746 VLITDEVVSKKWQ

-941 ERVGNRGNRR
+941 ERVRKSRE
-951 TDKVFMPHLA
+951 
-961 FSANA
+961 S
-966 RCDADASYL
+966 
-975 AYFNV
+975 
-980 IC
+980 